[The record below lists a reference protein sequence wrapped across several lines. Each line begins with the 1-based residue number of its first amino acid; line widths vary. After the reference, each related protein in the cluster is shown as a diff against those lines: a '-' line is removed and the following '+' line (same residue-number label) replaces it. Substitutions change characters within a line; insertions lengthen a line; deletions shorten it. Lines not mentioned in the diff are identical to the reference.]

1 MTTHPSQG
9 TGYALVANKITNFLA
24 DQPGVEVVF
33 YGFQNYKQQQVVDR
47 FIDPRIK
54 FYDAIEIDEESPR
67 GFGDK
72 GIVPAIAEE
81 KPDVLFLYNDL
92 PVTNAILSMI
102 PEELRPAKT
111 YVYLDIVYPWQNID
125 MYKQLKSHKIDKI
138 ITFAERWRKHMVD
151 DLGFPTEQIDYMYHG
166 VDFERFTE
174 IDSKE
179 AKKKL
184 GIDEDDF
191 LIVNM
196 NRNSYRK
203 MIPKTLESFLLF
215 WKMNDMNPK
224 IKMFLGCRLF
234 ADDSCDVM
242 MTLEKI
248 CMQMKLDFDTVSNQI
263 MISPSPTFMTDEFVN
278 VVYNAGDV
286 GINTCCGEGFGL
298 TNVEHLYLNKPQIVP
313 GIPILKEIL
322 DDKALFVKPVIQM
335 TMFNFEKHTGDVAI
349 SSSSDFASQMDKC
362 FKEKLTEPRGKEY
375 VSNKYSWKQM
385 EDKLKQIML

>member
-24 DQPGVEVVF
+24 DQPDVEVVF
-33 YGFQNYKQQQVVDR
+33 YGFQNYKHQQITDR

-54 FYDAIEIDEESPR
+54 FYDAVEIDPDAPR
-67 GFGDK
+67 GFGDS
-72 GIVPAIAEE
+72 GIVPAIVEE

-92 PVTNAILSMI
+92 PVTNAIMKLI
-102 PEELRPAKT
+102 PPENMPPKV
-111 YVYLDIVYPWQNID
+111 YVYLDIVYPWQNIF
-125 MYKQLKSHKIDKI
+125 MYNELKTYKIDKI

-166 VDFERFTE
+166 VDFERFSP
-174 IDSKE
+174 IDTKE
-179 AKKKL
+179 AKKIL
-184 GIDEDDF
+184 NIQEDDF
-191 LIVNM
+191 LVVNM

-203 MIPKTLESFLLF
+203 MIPKTLEAFLLF
-215 WKMNDMNPK
+215 LKMNNMNEK
-224 IKMFLGCRLF
+224 IKLFLGCRMD
-234 ADDSCDVM
+234 ADDSCNVPM
-242 MTLEKI
+242 ILEKL
-248 CMQMKLDFDTVSNQI
+248 CMQLKLDMEEVSKHI
-263 MISPSPTFMTDEFVN
+263 LVSPNPMFMTDEFVN
-278 VVYNAGDV
+278 IVYNAGDV

-298 TNVEHLYLNKPQIVP
+298 TNVEHLYLNKTQIVP

-335 TMFNFEKHTGDVAI
+335 TMFNFEKHTGDI
-349 SSSSDFASQMDKC
+349 TICSSMDFATQMDKC
-362 FKEKLTEPRGKEY
+362 FKEKLSEQRGKEY